1 MEKKTYYIS
10 TPIYYPSANLHIGHC
25 YSTVIADSIA
35 RYKKE
40 RGYDVFFLTGTDE
53 HGQKIERKAQETGVT
68 PQQYVDKIVADT
80 KVLWKVLGIEYD
92 KFIRTTDE
100 EHKACVTKIFERLY
114 NQGDIYKSEYEGL
127 YCTPC
132 ESFYTESQLVDGKCP
147 DCGREVENVKEESYF
162 FKLSKYEER
171 LKKFFIDNP
180 TFLEP
185 ESRKKEMFSSFLSQG
200 LTDICVS
207 RTTFTWG
214 IPVSFD
220 PKHIVYVWIDALS
233 NYISALGY
241 LSEDDTNFK
250 KYWPADMHLIGKEI
264 TRFHAITWP
273 ALLMALDLPL
283 PKKIFSHG
291 WLILGGNKISKSL
304 GNYKDPRDYL
314 KYSNVDSLRYYLLK
328 EVKFGNDGAFS
339 EEMYIEK
346 INADLAN
353 DIGNLVSRTVSMVEK
368 YNEGILARGLVNEE
382 IDNPLKQLVL
392 DVVSK
397 VEDHMDNNQIDQA
410 VAAILQIA
418 IAANKYI
425 DVNSPWILAKDE
437 ANKSRLNE
445 VLYNLVES
453 IRIMAVL
460 LKPFMIEV
468 PGKIFNQ
475 IGVVDES
482 IKTWESSKIFG
493 NSKEGSICKKTENI
507 FMRIDSKEVLKE
519 EVKVEETK
527 KVEVKKEEIVE
538 NVSNCITIDQLDKVE
553 LKVGKIVK
561 VERIEG
567 SDKLYKL
574 AVEIGEETRV
584 IVSGL
589 VKYYTEEALL
599 NLLVVVVTNLKPAKL
614 RGIES
619 NGMLLAAGI
628 GEVVKLLTI
637 DGLIDSGASIS

>member
-1 MEKKTYYIS
+1 MNKEKYYVT

-53 HGQKIERKAQETGVT
+53 HGQKIERKAQEAGSS
-68 PQQYVDKIVADT
+68 PKEYVDKIVANS
-80 KVLWKVLGIEYD
+80 KELWKVLGINYD
-92 KFIRTTDE
+92 KFIRTTDK
-100 EHKACVTKIFERLY
+100 EHMDCVGKIFEKLY

-132 ESFYTESQLVDGKCP
+132 ESFYTESQLINGKCP
-147 DCGREVENVKEESYF
+147 DCGREVEKVKEESYF
-162 FKLSKYEER
+162 FKLSKYEDR
-171 LKKFFIDNP
+171 LKKLFKETP
-180 TFLEP
+180 EFLEP
-185 ESRKKEMFSSFLSQG
+185 ETRRNEMFSSFLSQG
-200 LTDICVS
+200 LTDVCVS
-207 RTTFTWG
+207 RTTFKWG
-214 IPVSFD
+214 IPVTFD
-220 PKHIVYVWIDALS
+220 PKHVIYVWIDALS

-241 LSEDDTNFK
+241 LSDDDSNFK
-250 KYWPADMHLIGKEI
+250 KYWPADLHLVGKEI

-291 WLILGGNKISKSL
+291 WLVIGGCKISKSV
-304 GNYKDPRDYL
+304 GNCTDPREYL

-328 EVKFGNDGAFS
+328 EVRFGLDGAFS

-368 YNEGILARGLVNEE
+368 YNGGILARGLVDET
-382 IDNPLKQLVL
+382 IDNPLKELVL
-392 DVVSK
+392 K
-397 VEDHMDNNQIDQA
+397 TTANVEEYMDSLKIDQA
-410 VAAILQIA
+410 VASILQIA
-418 IAANKYI
+418 IHANKYI
-425 DVNSPWILAKDE
+425 DVNAPWILAKDE

-460 LKPFMIEV
+460 LKPFMVET
-468 PGKIFNQ
+468 PGKIFKQ
-475 IGVVDES
+475 IGATEDIQVWDSAKV
-482 IKTWESSKIFG
+482 FG
-493 NSKEGSICKKTENI
+493 LSTEGSVCKKIENI
-507 FMRIDSKEVLKE
+507 FMRIDSKEVFKE
-519 EVKVEETK
+519 EVKVEE
-527 KVEVKKEEIVE
+527 VKKEVTEVSE
-538 NVSNCITIDQLDKVE
+538 NLITIEELSKVE
-553 LKVGKIVK
+553 LKVGKILEA
-561 VERIEG
+561 ERIDG

-574 AVEIGEETRV
+574 SVEIGTEVRT

-589 VKYYTEEALL
+589 VPYYTAEALK
-599 NLLVVVVTNLKPAKL
+599 NLLVIVVTNLKPAKL

-619 NGMLLAAGI
+619 NGMLLAADK
-628 GEVVKLLTI
+628 GEVVKLLTVEGTI
-637 DGLIDSGASIS
+637 ESGASIR

>member
-1 MEKKTYYIS
+1 MEKPTYYIS

-53 HGQKIERKAQETGVT
+53 HGQKIERKALEAGIS
-68 PQQYVDKIVADT
+68 PKEYVDKIVANS
-80 KVLWKVLGIEYD
+80 KELWKVLGIDYS

-100 EHKACVTKIFERLY
+100 EHIVCVTKIFERLY

-147 DCGREVENVKEESYF
+147 DCGREVEKVKEESYF

-171 LKKFFIDNP
+171 LKKFFNDNP
-180 TFLEP
+180 DFLEP
-185 ESRKKEMFSSFLSQG
+185 ETRRKEMFSSFFNQG
-200 LTDICVS
+200 LTDLCVS

-220 PKHIVYVWIDALS
+220 PKHVVYVWIDALS
-233 NYISALGY
+233 NYITALGY
-241 LSEDDTNFK
+241 LSEDDTNFR
-250 KYWPADMHLIGKEI
+250 KYWPADLHLIGKEI
-264 TRFHAITWP
+264 TRFHTIIWP

-283 PKKIFSHG
+283 PKKIFAHG
-291 WLILGGNKISKSL
+291 WLIIGGSKISKSL
-304 GNYKDPRDYL
+304 GNYKDPREYI

-328 EVKFGNDGAFS
+328 EVKFGSDGAFS

-368 YNEGILARGLVNEE
+368 YNGGVLSRGLVTEE
-382 IDNPLKQLVL
+382 IDAPLKKTVL
-392 DVVSK
+392 DTVSK
-397 VEDHMDNNQIDQA
+397 VENYMDNNQIDS
-410 VAAILQIA
+410 AIGSVVQIA

-425 DVNSPWILAKDE
+425 DVNAPWILAKDE
-437 ANKSRLNE
+437 SNKSRLNE

-453 IRIMAVL
+453 IRIMAIL
-460 LKPFMIEV
+460 LKPFMIEI
-468 PGKIFNQ
+468 PGKIFSQ
-475 IGVVDES
+475 IGATEDSVKCWD
-482 IKTWESSKIFG
+482 SSKQFG
-493 NSKEGSICKKTENI
+493 MIKEGSICKKTENI
-507 FMRIDSKEVLKE
+507 FMRIDSKEVLKG
-519 EVKVEETK
+519 EVKVENVEKVETK
-527 KVEVKKEEIVE
+527 PVE
-538 NVSNCITIDQLDKVE
+538 NVTNCITMDELDKVE

-567 SDKLYKL
+567 ADKLYKL
-574 AVEIGEETRV
+574 AVEIGDETRT

-589 VKYYTEEALL
+589 VPYYTEDALL
-599 NLLVVVVTNLKPAKL
+599 NLLVIVVTNLKPAKL

-619 NGMLLAAGI
+619 NGMLLAADK
-628 GEVVKLLTI
+628 GEVVKLLTV
-637 DGLIDSGASIS
+637 DGAIDSGANIR